1 MLIKRG
7 TKLNKKRQHF
17 VPKFYLR
24 QFSTNDRLSVFDVK
38 QNTIYENTHYSTH
51 CKENFLYG
59 KDGKRENILAELET
73 EWAKEL
79 KRIHEGG
86 FTFGINSIKTV
97 KQFLAYQL
105 LRTPIAKE
113 TTRDSFVEMTKQIVP
128 IIAMFENIDL
138 SKINIDK
145 FSKNLVDDQEI
156 EYVDI
161 NFNIIS
167 QSEGYIDDLGF
178 IILDNHTNEV
188 FITSE
193 NPVIVKNYFQSYGG
207 IGSDCFGIV
216 YMMPISS
223 SKYLILFD
231 KKMYPKL
238 IDKTYL
244 IIDDLCI
251 VAALNTYQYYNANY
265 LFSCDRNA
273 ISNYVIVEAD
283 KELKILAIVKR
294 IIQEKPYLNMDY
306 VKRFVELYP
315 LIDELIPDPRILNKH
330 HKIKLEFF
338 EISEKAIPFMKNIN
352 FMYWRHKNDKNT
364 IDERINLLSF
374 LQEHNHEHSLLIK
387 DFRNF
392 LYWYFDII

>member
-105 LRTPIAKE
+105 MRTPIAKE

-138 SKINIDK
+138 SKTNIDK
-145 FSKNLVDDQEI
+145 LSNNLVDDQEI
-156 EYVDI
+156 EYLDI

-178 IILDNHTNEV
+178 IILDNHSNEV

-193 NPVIVKNYFQSYGG
+193 HPVIVRNYFQSYGG

-238 IDKTYL
+238 MDKTCL
-244 IIDDLCI
+244 IIDDSCI

-265 LFSCDRNA
+265 LFSYSRNA
-273 ISNYVIVEAD
+273 IDNYVIVEAD
-283 KELKILAIVKR
+283 KELKIIVISNK

-306 VKRFVELYP
+306 VRRLVELYP
-315 LIDELIPDPRILNKH
+315 RIDELIPDPRILNKH
-330 HKIKLEFF
+330 KKIKLDFF
-338 EISEKAIPFMKNIN
+338 EISDNAIPFMKNTN
-352 FMYWRHKNDKNT
+352 FMYWRHRNEKT
-364 IDERINLLSF
+364 MIDERLDLLSF
-374 LQEHNHEHSLLIK
+374 SQEHNHEYSLLIK

-392 LYWYFDII
+392 LYWYFDIV